1 MGVNKVVSTSD
12 SKPPE
17 QQKGKKRLSDAT
29 GVVKDKICPAR
40 QSVYTKCK
48 KVGLYASVCKIKP
61 GNDSATGNKSS
72 DRKRELLETKCL
84 EEVVE
89 DDMEDDVLL
98 GIFTAKDSG
107 KDGHTPIFVLLM
119 LD

>member
-17 QQKGKKRLSDAT
+17 QQKGKKRLTDAT

-61 GNDSATGNKSS
+61 SNDSATGKSS

-84 EEVVE
+84 QEVVE

-107 KDGHTPIFVLLM
+107 KDRHTPIFVLLM